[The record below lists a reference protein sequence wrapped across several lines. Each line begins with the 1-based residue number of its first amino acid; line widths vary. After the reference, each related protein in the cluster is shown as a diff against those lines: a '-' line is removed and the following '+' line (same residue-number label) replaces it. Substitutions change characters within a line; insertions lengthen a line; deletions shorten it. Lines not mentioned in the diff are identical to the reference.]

1 MIKKVLL
8 ILSVMLFAFSCSSP
22 SNPSGSTGDGGTTGG
37 GTGTTDPSKISAFL
51 NDKTGVYYS
60 KNVNGEFD
68 YSELKIKNSKLYYID
83 HTYGTKWANTDG
95 ISGDTTTTTLFEGDK
110 KITLEGKMSG
120 LLYEY
125 IFNGSDYKMTVYY
138 VLTKETYTSTQ
149 LYLAGTISDFAK
161 YAGDYYSG
169 LQLYLQID
177 AKGNIY
183 FINGGYK
190 TTSDGNTLILTSTD
204 GYIMKVNFGNDRL
217 IAEVCD
223 KNGEL
228 YQKLYKSDLVET
240 RQGTYVDS
248 TDRSEVLS
256 IDANG
261 NVKFADAN
269 GQIYETRET
278 RLEGNLL
285 TRTEIYNNDT
295 PTEER
300 KITTV
305 RFGTTIEY
313 KDYNNVTKTLIKQ

>member
-22 SNPSGSTGDGGTTGG
+22 SNPSGSTGDGGSTGG
-37 GTGTTDPSKISAFL
+37 GTGTTNPSEISAFL
-51 NDKTGVYYS
+51 KDKTGVYYS
-60 KNVNGEFD
+60 KNGNGEFD
-68 YSELKIKNSKLYYID
+68 YSELKIKDSKLYYMD
-83 HTYGTKWANTDG
+83 HTYGTKWAQSDG

-125 IFNGSDYKMTVYY
+125 IFNGSDYKMAIYY

-149 LYLAGTISDFAK
+149 LSLAGTISDFAK
-161 YAGDYYSG
+161 YVGDYYAVG
-169 LQLYLQID
+169 QLFLQID

-183 FINGGYK
+183 YINNGRAS
-190 TTSDGNTLILTSTD
+190 SDGNTLILTSTD

-223 KNGEL
+223 KNGEV

-240 RQGTYVDS
+240 RQGTYVDI
-248 TDRSEVLS
+248 TDRSQVLS

-261 NVKFADAN
+261 NVKFGD
-269 GQIYETRET
+269 QQDYETRET

-285 TRTEIYNNDT
+285 TRTQIYNNDT
-295 PTEER
+295 SSEKR
-300 KITTV
+300 DITTV
-305 RFGTTIEY
+305 RFGDTIEY